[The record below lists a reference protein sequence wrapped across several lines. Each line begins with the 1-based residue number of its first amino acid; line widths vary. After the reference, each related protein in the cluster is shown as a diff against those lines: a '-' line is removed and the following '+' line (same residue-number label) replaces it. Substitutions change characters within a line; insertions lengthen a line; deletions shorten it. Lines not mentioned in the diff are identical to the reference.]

1 MIREKTTALTKEK
14 FADIFQAK
22 LDFPRKL
29 AEECVDMIV
38 EEIKI
43 GLEND
48 GKVKIA
54 GFGIWKV
61 IHKKARPGRNPHT
74 GEKMEITERKVVS
87 FNPSDKFRALMNKD
101 LAEG

>member
-14 FADIFQAK
+14 FAETFQVK

-38 EEIKI
+38 EEIKQA
-43 GLEND
+43 LEDD

-54 GFGIWKV
+54 GFGNWKV
-61 IHKKARPGRNPHT
+61 NHKKARQGRNPHT

-87 FNPSDKFRALMNKD
+87 FNPSEKLRALMNKD

>member
-1 MIREKTTALTKEK
+1 MTRKKTTALTKER
-14 FADIFQAK
+14 FVETFQAK
-22 LDFPRKL
+22 LGIQKKQ

-61 IHKKARPGRNPHT
+61 NHKKARPGRNPHT

-87 FNPSDKFRALMNKD
+87 FNPSDKLRALMNKD
-101 LAEG
+101 LTEG